1 MKTKV
6 FIPFNNEKV
15 FTGNP
20 RRKSRYQDD
29 FRSWVTTTLGQVS
42 GGMWGTEPHLT
53 TNRYTAT
60 GMTFW
65 FKDPSHAMM
74 FKLTWA

>member
-6 FIPFNNEKV
+6 FIPYKNDKV
-15 FTGNP
+15 FRAFHSRRNKYNP
-20 RRKSRYQDD
+20 D
-29 FRSWVTTTLGQVS
+29 FSTWMIETFGQVS
-42 GGMWGTEPHLT
+42 GGMWGTEPRLLKGYI
-53 TNRYTAT
+53 ND

-65 FKDPSHAMM
+65 FKEPSHAMM